1 MPVHRER
8 VDPVRTPDDLGLV
21 HRRWILPDDL
31 ARPVGPPQAAKLW
44 RGLLDLSVLDSN
56 AEVRLERL
64 VLPASGGTEPGSQ
77 ELPAT
82 ASPGSLLA
90 GNGAAS
96 FVTQVVWTDEEDR
109 RDPYAEEDGDGFRD
123 YTLYAVESEGHL
135 FLPIVPLQLICGACG
150 TAAAEALPRFGEGA
164 LLGPGRACG
173 KCSAAQDP
181 GRDKGLLR
189 SGALFLLEELVC
201 RVALSIELPRDPE
214 IEDLPDAQV
223 STLLRSALGS
233 YDELAD
239 DGVPAAQ

>member
-21 HRRWILPDDL
+21 HRRWLLPDDL
-31 ARPVGPPQAAKLW
+31 ARPVGLAQAARLW
-44 RGLLDLSVLDSN
+44 RGLLDLRVLD
-56 AEVRLERL
+56 ADQEVRLERL
-64 VLPASGGTEPGSQ
+64 RLPADGAGPVSQ
-77 ELPAT
+77 DLPAI

-90 GNGAAS
+90 GSLAAS

-123 YTLYAVESEGHL
+123 YTLYAVESDRQL
-135 FLPIVPLQLICGACG
+135 FLPLVPQQLLCGACG
-150 TAAAEALPRFGEGA
+150 SASAQALPRFGEGA
-164 LLGPGRACG
+164 LLGPLETCPQ
-173 KCSAAQDP
+173 CSAARDP

-201 RVALSIELPRDPE
+201 KVALSIELPRDPE
-214 IEDLPDAQV
+214 VEELPDAQV
-223 STLLRSALGS
+223 SDLLRATLGS